1 MKSSTFV
8 YEETPLIE
16 LLVLSSFIYLLNA
29 FGSGLEKFL
38 HAGLIAQIGVGIVY
52 GPPLG
57 NILPQNWLGSLQA
70 LGNLGLILLVFQG
83 MRCSVTTPFST
94 SLTVLRRWF
103 VYKARPLKSKHS
115 FVDNSCSG
123 RNLGAYRSILDLL
136 CLRFWGHASPRLHCG
151 RSVMLNIAGYNFCDS
166 FVSPNVSESAQYEDW
181 CSTLVGSN
189 Y

>member
-29 FGSGLEKFL
+29 FGSGLEKLL

-57 NILPQNWLGSLQA
+57 NIFPQNWLGSLQA

-83 MRCSVTTPFST
+83 MRYYSILDVVDC
-94 SLTVLRRWF
+94 LRRWF

-136 CLRFWGHASPRLHCG
+136 CLRFWGHAPPRLHCG

-181 CSTLVGSN
+181 SGTLVGSN

>member
-29 FGSGLEKFL
+29 FGSGLEKLL

-83 MRCSVTTPFST
+83 MRYYSILDVVDC
-94 SLTVLRRWF
+94 LRRWF
-103 VYKARPLKSKHS
+103 VYKARPLESKHS
-115 FVDNSCSG
+115 LVDNSCP
-123 RNLGAYRSILDLL
+123 RWNPGAYRSIFDMLH
-136 CLRFWGHASPRLHCG
+136 LRVWGHASPGIHCG
-151 RSVMLNIAGYNFCDS
+151 RSIMLNVAGYNFRYS
-166 FVSPNVSESAQYEDW
+166 FVSPNVCKSAQHKNW
-181 CSTLVGSN
+181 NSAPIGCNSR
-189 Y
+189 